1 MIQSKKISKCKKNI
15 HKTQSNKLKFKK
27 GGKMLASG
35 GFGCVFSPALK
46 CKRANNRQP
55 YMVSKLMTSR
65 HVDEEFNEITKMK
78 NKLKNI
84 PNYQNYYL
92 VDNFSVCKPDK
103 LTNEDL
109 VNFDKCTALSKTDM
123 TSVKSDDDNN
133 NITHLM
139 FNEVNTHLKDLK
151 ILNMPFG
158 GIPLDE
164 FILKHKT
171 NINIIYN
178 LNIHLLDLLKNGI
191 IPLNNNQIYH
201 NDIKDSNVLVHLGE
215 NYIIKTR
222 LIDWGLS
229 CTYKPND
236 PIPKPWE
243 NRPFQFNVPFSV
255 ILFTDLFMKSYKEF
269 INSNQTE
276 NLFVKNYINKWK
288 KKRGKGHMSY
298 IKNIFKMLGKSDTDA
313 EDYIIEYIVHIVRNL
328 SESFKLIDYLN
339 NVFIKIIDIWGFITL
354 YIPLL
359 ELFYDNFENL
369 NYVEKKIYEKIKYIF
384 MEFLYKPRIARINIA
399 ELIQELVSM
408 NYLIMELKK

>member
-1 MIQSKKISKCKKNI
+1 
-15 HKTQSNKLKFKK
+15 
-27 GGKMLASG
+27 
-35 GFGCVFSPALK
+35 
-46 CKRANNRQP
+46 
-55 YMVSKLMTSR
+55 
-65 HVDEEFNEITKMK
+65 
-78 NKLKNI
+78 
-84 PNYQNYYL
+84 
-92 VDNFSVCKPDK
+92 
-103 LTNEDL
+103 
-109 VNFDKCTALSKTDM
+109 
-123 TSVKSDDDNN
+123 
-133 NITHLM
+133 
-139 FNEVNTHLKDLK
+139 
-151 ILNMPFG
+151 
-158 GIPLDE
+158 
-164 FILKHKT
+164 
-171 NINIIYN
+171 
-178 LNIHLLDLLKNGI
+178 
-191 IPLNNNQIYH
+191 
-201 NDIKDSNVLVHLGE
+201 
-215 NYIIKTR
+215 
-222 LIDWGLS
+222 
-229 CTYKPND
+229 
-236 PIPKPWE
+236 
-243 NRPFQFNVPFSV
+243 
-255 ILFTDLFMKSYKEF
+255 MKSYKEF